1 MVCATT
7 PSPQSETRVIRLSH
21 QTTSSSGPVRIARRI
36 ETIHNPPASGLSS
49 AVVGESRNAD
59 NNTTTGGSS
68 SSRIMSR
75 INNGDISWLTGRS
88 FGNRNQ
94 NRQASLDDYGIR
106 SNGRSQ
112 SNDFMRLSERQKR
125 RLNGHVVHTLLHP
138 QGSCKSQQSSL
149 VLDMQFGAQQH
160 PQTTSRQNPLVSLNE
175 GEGEDHF
182 DVEQE
187 GDYYD
192 DVQLG
197 DDDDDDDEGDESD
210 LVDGVNDGVGDTVD
224 IPLLR
229 TQQSFAARPG
239 VIDNRS
245 RSTGTSIPVN
255 IIRDNSAQN
264 GGQQQLSNES
274 YITRFRRIRD
284 LLDQSHANQFS
295 DRNGV
300 NLNQDSAVANSQRSG
315 QYDILNMM
323 EQDGLNP
330 DGQTRDGQDR
340 MTRLLRRIS
349 SIRNARQQQ
358 QSSSSIRQ
366 TPVNQQEE
374 TMLTRSYTVRGGSQ
388 STGTSTSDRPQC

>member
-36 ETIHNPPASGLSS
+36 ETIHHPPASGLSS
-49 AVVGESRNAD
+49 AVIGEGRDAG
-59 NNTTTGGSS
+59 NNTTTSGSS

-88 FGNRNQ
+88 FGNRNT

-138 QGSCKSQQSSL
+138 QGSCKTQQSSL

-160 PQTTSRQNPLVSLNE
+160 PRTTSRQNPLLSLNE

-182 DVEQE
+182 DVDQE

-197 DDDDDDDEGDESD
+197 DEDDDDDDESD
-210 LVDGVNDGVGDTVD
+210 LVDGVNGGVEDTVD

-239 VIDNRS
+239 VIDNRL
-245 RSTGTSIPVN
+245 RSSGTSIPVN
-255 IIRDNSAQN
+255 IIRDNSVQN
-264 GGQQQLSNES
+264 GSQQQLSNES

-300 NLNQDSAVANSQRSG
+300 NLNQESAVVNSQRSG

-323 EQDGLNP
+323 EQDGLNS
-330 DGQTRDGQDR
+330 DGQTRHGQDR

-358 QSSSSIRQ
+358 QQSSSIRQ